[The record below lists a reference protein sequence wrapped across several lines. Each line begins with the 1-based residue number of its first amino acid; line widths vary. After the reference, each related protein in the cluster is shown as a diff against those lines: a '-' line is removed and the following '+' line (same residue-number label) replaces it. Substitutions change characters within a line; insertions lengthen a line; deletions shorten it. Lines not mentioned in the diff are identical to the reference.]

1 MSYLDKAK
9 DIYNMVN
16 SGQLMEAFEKYYH
29 DDVVMVEA
37 SGEKREGK
45 DANRKA
51 EQDFLASVQE
61 FHGAGV
67 TATMSNEEDAVTSVE
82 AWMEVTFKGAP
93 GPIKMEQT
101 TVQRWKGDQIIHER
115 FYYNTADHQE

>member
-1 MSYLDKAK
+1 MSYLDKAT

-29 DDVVMVEA
+29 EDVVMVEA
-37 SGEKREGK
+37 TGEKREGK

-51 EQDFLASVQE
+51 EQDFLASVKE

-67 TATMSNEEDAVTSVE
+67 RSVASNENDAVTTVE
-82 AWMEVTFKGAP
+82 AWMEVTFQNAP
-93 GPIKMEQT
+93 GPIMMEQV
-101 TVQRWKGDQIIHER
+101 TVQRWQGDQIIHER
-115 FYYNTADHQE
+115 FYYNMANE